1 LKSALACGRI
11 RKDSH
16 SEERSIIVVG
26 NQVQILDPGAN
37 EWRTFGP
44 PLGSI
49 SIINLFLFVAWVV
62 LRLDEVLRL
71 TIEI

>member
-16 SEERSIIVVG
+16 SEERSIIVFR
-26 NQVQILDPGAN
+26 NEVQILDPGAN
-37 EWRTFGP
+37 EWRKFGT

-49 SIINLFLFVAWVV
+49 SVIKLFLFVAWVV
-62 LRLDEVLRL
+62 FRLDEVLRL